1 MLKVNGLF
9 DDANVKKI
17 QEKGPVSVYEYQY
30 DMSVNPAEA
39 VTAYFAAKMNIKKR
53 QVLINMQDNAFTL
66 SAGAMQWMAGNINLT
81 SGVKGVGDLVGKAF
95 ASKVTKE
102 GAIKP
107 EYKGTGLLMLEP
119 TYKHIIL
126 MDVAEWGSVVIED
139 GLFLA
144 CESSLKQKVVA
155 RSNLSSAVLGGE
167 GLFNMSLQG
176 DGILI
181 LESPVPESELI
192 VVELNNDTLKIDGNM
207 AIAWS
212 SSLDFTVEKSGRSIM
227 GSAVSGEGL
236 VNVFR
241 GTGKVLMAPIRYGH
255 YNMMGTSAIK

>member
-1 MLKVNGLF
+1 MLKINGLF

-53 QVLINMQDNAFTL
+53 QVLINMQDDAFTL

-155 RSNLSSAVLGGE
+155 RSNLSSAVIASILAT
-167 GLFNMSLQG
+167 SSKRLQFS
-176 DGILI
+176 IF
-181 LESPVPESELI
+181 SPSS
-192 VVELNNDTLKIDGNM
+192 KR
-207 AIAWS
+207 S
-212 SSLDFTVEKSGRSIM
+212 SS
-227 GSAVSGEGL
+227 
-236 VNVFR
+236 
-241 GTGKVLMAPIRYGH
+241 
-255 YNMMGTSAIK
+255 